1 MRMNEPASIKS
12 APEASRQVDI
22 IRVRPH
28 GTLELTDQLALE
40 DPLQISLEYSTSG
53 GKITKNIAVTLRTPG
68 ADEELALGFLF
79 SEGIIGGLPAIER
92 ITCGAD
98 ENSIKVVLKQ
108 DIIPVLSG
116 AARNFYLGSGCGVCG
131 KAGIASMHTLARPV
145 FSEMN
150 WSLPAD
156 ILYRLPDRLEEKQAV
171 FGATGGLHAAA
182 VFDTYGN
189 MEDIR
194 EDIGRHNALDK
205 LIGAALLKG
214 SMPLNQ
220 KLLLLS
226 GRLGF
231 ELLQKA
237 ALAGIQ
243 MVAGVG
249 APSSLALEIAQEYD
263 ITLVGFLRRDRFNIY
278 HAAKRIQY

>member
-1 MRMNEPASIKS
+1 MNEPASIKT
-12 APEASRQVDI
+12 APEASRQVGI

-28 GTLELTDQLALE
+28 GTQELTDQLALE
-40 DPLQISLEYSTSG
+40 EPLQISLEYSTAG
-53 GKITKNIAVTLRTPG
+53 GQITKNIAVTLRTPG

-79 SEGIIGGLPAIER
+79 SEGIIDGPSAIDKLTGGTDR
-92 ITCGAD
+92 
-98 ENSIKVVLKQ
+98 NSIKIILNQ
-108 DIIPVLSG
+108 DIIPELSG
-116 AARNFYLGSGCGVCG
+116 ATRNFYLGSGCGVCG
-131 KAGIASMHTLARPV
+131 KAGIDSMRSLAGPV
-145 FSEMN
+145 SSEMN
-150 WSLPAD
+150 WVVHSD
-156 ILYRLPDRLEEKQAV
+156 ILYGLPDRLEEKQAL
-171 FGATGGLHAAA
+171 FGTTGGLHAAA
-182 VFDTYGN
+182 IFDACGN
-189 MEDIR
+189 LEEIR

-205 LIGAALLKG
+205 VIGATLLKG
-214 SMPLNQ
+214 GLPLEG

-278 HAAKRIQY
+278 HGAKRIQY

>member
-1 MRMNEPASIKS
+1 MNEPASIKT
-12 APEASRQVDI
+12 APEASRQVGI

-28 GTLELTDQLALE
+28 GTQELTDQLAME
-40 DPLQISLEYSTSG
+40 EPLQISLEYSTAG
-53 GKITKNIAVTLRTPG
+53 GQITKNIAVTLRTPG

-79 SEGIIGGLPAIER
+79 SEGIIDGPSAIER
-92 ITCGAD
+92 VTGGTD
-98 ENSIKVVLKQ
+98 RNSIKIRLKQ
-108 DIIPVLSG
+108 DIIPELVG
-116 AARNFYLGSGCGVCG
+116 ATRNFYLGSGCGVCG
-131 KAGIASMHTLARPV
+131 KAGIDSLRSLAGPV
-145 FSEMN
+145 TSEMN
-150 WSLPAD
+150 WVLPSG
-156 ILYRLPDRLEEKQAV
+156 ILYGLPDRLEEKQAL
-171 FGATGGLHAAA
+171 FGTTGGLHAAA
-182 VFDTYGN
+182 IFDANGN
-189 MEDIR
+189 LEEIR

-205 LIGAALLKG
+205 LIGATLLKG
-214 SMPLNQ
+214 GLPLER

-263 ITLVGFLRRDRFNIY
+263 ITLIGFLRRDRFNIY
-278 HAAKRIQY
+278 HGAKRIQY